1 MSVMDQNY
9 ASAASRHLRDA
20 RALLA
25 QRCWDNAAYLAG
37 YVGECGIKA
46 VIEKA
51 GMLLRRHL
59 PEIRPQHLFLAADLS
74 LAARRYPVDLGGDVG
89 ALWRDWTTDLRYAE
103 TGTIDESTS
112 CELLARAGRV
122 FDKTIRAM
130 VLDGLLDRLP
140 T

>member
-1 MSVMDQNY
+1 MKFDY

-20 RALLA
+20 RVLA
-25 QRCWDNAAYLAG
+25 AQESWDNAAYLAG

-51 GMLLRRHL
+51 GILLRRHL
-59 PEIRPQHLFLAADLS
+59 PAIRPEHLLVAADLS
-74 LAARRYPVDLGGDVG
+74 LAARRYQVDLDADLGT
-89 ALWRDWTTDLRYAE
+89 LRSDWTTDLRYAK

-112 CELLARAGRV
+112 GDLLVRAGRV
-122 FDKTIRAM
+122 FDKTIGAM

-140 T
+140 K